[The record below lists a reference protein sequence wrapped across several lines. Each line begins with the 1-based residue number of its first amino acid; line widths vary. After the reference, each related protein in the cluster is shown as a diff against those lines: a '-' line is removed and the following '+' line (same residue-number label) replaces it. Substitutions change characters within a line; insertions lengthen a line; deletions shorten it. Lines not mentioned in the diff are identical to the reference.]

1 MKKTKKQKRL
11 EVLKDALKQLNA
23 KKIEACVGEV
33 FIPINDELNYDHYY
47 DNEIRGKEQ
56 VQPIL
61 KKLLSDK
68 TINHPV
74 CEVCARGAL
83 LISTVHK
90 FNAFNLKQLN
100 ESDQSFNPDRDENKK
115 LLTLFSGTQLAMM
128 ECAFETDSWTDKGDK
143 DDEILPFCLNYP
155 EYLSKKQAIS
165 SYKFGLKYDNP
176 NDRLKAIFKNA
187 IKNEGLFKP

>member
-23 KKIEACVGEV
+23 KKIEAGVGEV
-33 FIPINDELNYDHYY
+33 FIPRNDEFYY
-47 DNEIRGKEQ
+47 DSENRGKKQ

-90 FNAFNLKQLN
+90 FNAFNLEQLN
-100 ESDQSFNPDRDENKK
+100 ES
-115 LLTLFSGTQLAMM
+115 G
-128 ECAFETDSWTDKGDK
+128 
-143 DDEILPFCLNYP
+143 
-155 EYLSKKQAIS
+155 
-165 SYKFGLKYDNP
+165 
-176 NDRLKAIFKNA
+176 
-187 IKNEGLFKP
+187 